1 MHCTLFYEYVFVVL
15 LYRNMKDISELIESQ
30 EKLGNTKV
38 KTILVNAFF
47 DSETSK
53 LAKKIA
59 EAHDCDFISIEN
71 KGYSYGNNVG
81 ISYAIDHYNF
91 EYLIVANPD
100 TIIQN
105 FDCSVLMPPKMSAIY
120 APNIITYSGK
130 KQNPNWV
137 FKNEII
143 EKCQYLACKKDN
155 VFLYYSAIGILKVQ
169 RIIFNAIDKVCKF
182 KLHKIYCA
190 HGCFVIFS
198 KQAIFDLV
206 PIYDEKM
213 FLFYEEE
220 YLARRAYLKK
230 LPIYYTSDIQI
241 KHKEDGSMKIANINQ
256 RKEAHKSIIYYYEN
270 RMKFL

>member
-1 MHCTLFYEYVFVVL
+1 MNSKKKILVIVLGIVFLIGALLFVYFH
-15 LYRNMKDISELIESQ
+15 N
-30 EKLGNTKV
+30 NTKNLSDEY
-38 KTILVNAFF
+38 T
-47 DSETSK
+47 K
-53 LAKKIA
+53 L
-59 EAHDCDFISIEN
+59 D
-71 KGYSYGNNVG
+71 
-81 ISYAIDHYNF
+81 
-91 EYLIVANPD
+91 
-100 TIIQN
+100 
-105 FDCSVLMPPKMSAIY
+105 
-120 APNIITYSGK
+120 
-130 KQNPNWV
+130 
-137 FKNEII
+137 
-143 EKCQYLACKKDN
+143 KDN
-155 VFLYYSAIGILKVQ
+155 VFVYYSAIGILKVQ